1 MLRRLLRKSAKPFGL
16 LPLAVVVGPKE
27 GSSSSWTN
35 NAPNRLRT
43 TSFQQTSTYRC
54 YSIVQH
60 KPDDL
65 DIIFD
70 FNYATSQLHAQH
82 HHHFVFNGEQS
93 GQILQLIDLAMA
105 ILSNGNTQ
113 EKVNLTQKASFLNHE
128 TANCDQI
135 SSQDFSEAIRERKQL
150 YLTQFAH
157 ETYMPERP
165 ELPKLLDDMKQI
177 PMNYKQAGVSLPVFL
192 LHNMAHI
199 ELNAIDL
206 CWHTCLMCLLH
217 RIEPRDDHH
226 SREDESSESKS
237 IGTSNGGE
245 LPLEDFINDFI
256 KIAKDE
262 SRHFVELSDRLKE
275 LGSFYGKVDSHR
287 AIWNLARDTQ
297 LSLMERLV
305 IGNCVLE
312 GRGLDSGER
321 LISKMI
327 GCGDVKSSKLV
338 QTICDEEEDHVRIGV
353 KWFDL
358 LSQHMFPSESIP
370 IGDLATFQKQIFQQ
384 IVLKHYGPLPGP
396 FNHVSRQS
404 ANMKQEWYEEISR
417 EKLIPKKHK

>member
-1 MLRRLLRKSAKPFGL
+1 
-16 LPLAVVVGPKE
+16 
-27 GSSSSWTN
+27 
-35 NAPNRLRT
+35 
-43 TSFQQTSTYRC
+43 
-54 YSIVQH
+54 
-60 KPDDL
+60 
-65 DIIFD
+65 
-70 FNYATSQLHAQH
+70 
-82 HHHFVFNGEQS
+82 
-93 GQILQLIDLAMA
+93 MA

-217 RIEPRDDHH
+217 R
-226 SREDESSESKS
+226 
-237 IGTSNGGE
+237 
-245 LPLEDFINDFI
+245 LEDFINDFI